1 MLLAYHIAVTLALA
15 VVLATVA
22 GNLVYLRAVA
32 RARRDEEGAKPL
44 VSVLVPARNEAARIG
59 SCLASIAAQRDA
71 RIEAIALD
79 DCSEDETHAVVAS
92 FAPSVRL
99 LDGEPLPSGWIG
111 KPHACAR
118 LAREARGEWLLFVDA
133 DVVLAPDAVARALA
147 MARANDADLLTALPA
162 QRTVTLGEQLLIP
175 ALYFAL
181 AGFLPMFAMRYV
193 AWERLAAASG
203 QFMLFRR
210 EAYEAIGGH
219 ARVRDR
225 IVEDVELAREIRRAG
240 RRLVIANGIRLAS
253 CRMYTSWREIVEGFS
268 KNAFAGIGG
277 SIPALLTVAVVA
289 VALFVAPPI
298 ALGTTLA
305 IRGLDAPWLGWLAAE
320 TALAVAARLLLAIA
334 FRQSIAS
341 VLFNPLAVAAAIAI
355 AGRSFWL
362 TRYGAGVAWRGRRY
376 RPARTP

>member
-1 MLLAYHIAVTLALA
+1 
-15 VVLATVA
+15 
-22 GNLVYLRAVA
+22 
-32 RARRDEEGAKPL
+32 
-44 VSVLVPARNEAARIG
+44 
-59 SCLASIAAQRDA
+59 
-71 RIEAIALD
+71 
-79 DCSEDETHAVVAS
+79 
-92 FAPSVRL
+92 
-99 LDGEPLPSGWIG
+99 
-111 KPHACAR
+111 
-118 LAREARGEWLLFVDA
+118 
-133 DVVLAPDAVARALA
+133 
-147 MARANDADLLTALPA
+147 
-162 QRTVTLGEQLLIP
+162 
-175 ALYFAL
+175 
-181 AGFLPMFAMRYV
+181 
-193 AWERLAAASG
+193 
-203 QFMLFRR
+203 
-210 EAYEAIGGH
+210 
-219 ARVRDR
+219 
-225 IVEDVELAREIRRAG
+225 
-240 RRLVIANGIRLAS
+240 
-253 CRMYTSWREIVEGFS
+253 MYTSWREIVEGFS